1 MASIKERLGT
11 GIQRISS
18 LSGKKKIIL
27 SVIIVLIF
35 VSGSFAAITYL
46 FKESPSYHS
55 PEVDFHVSFINNT
68 TDSYSVYS
76 PMDQFY
82 HINTP
87 FNSYNMSNITVNVY
101 ATMPS
106 FAALGDESISVNGS
120 TTNNSIYVQLFNS
133 TLADAHGNIHGVL
146 SKVFHTIIKEYRQI
160 YTKPQEK
167 NISIS
172 MTLQADYQF
181 VYQNKMYVYTY
192 YNNIPFDPWNSGFGD
207 SSFNPATFFS
217 DIYFN
222 MNSPPIVIPINNT
235 TSSVNHLHKLRQIG
249 GGGGGGAIRCNNVVT
264 QHVYQYWGPLPII
277 MADIPLNG
285 SQLDYSLNNLNGN
298 FKTCIQGNSGTSTT
312 TGWTEQTST
321 SGAWSDSGAQFNN
334 SLRISGT
341 SGSSDPTE
349 YNNMSMIG
357 FGHFEYQ
364 MVFTTTQYFYVD
376 GSYCAYAGSSS
387 SYVLKLLNADNGTF
401 DYISG
406 PVSSEF
412 HIPNSTLS
420 AFVKHD
426 WKAFFDNGLTPDQTF
441 SNVPLSST
449 VNTTT
454 FYFYANAYETTQ
466 QKAANLLNY
475 GAMLA
480 AGVAIGLTIAA
491 IAAVPIT
498 GGTSLLVLSFTATGL
513 MTAGVSLALGVSASL
528 VQSSASPMFV
538 SGSQL
543 QVNTIFFTNFNYIYP
558 AGSSGSDGP
567 MTISLYQ
574 SSSQESMVINGQE
587 YNFNVQSPYVYA
599 ADV

>member
-1 MASIKERLGT
+1 M
-11 GIQRISS
+11 
-18 LSGKKKIIL
+18 KKVHYMEK
-27 SVIIVLIF
+27 S
-35 VSGSFAAITYL
+35 
-46 FKESPSYHS
+46 K
-55 PEVDFHVSFINNT
+55 
-68 TDSYSVYS
+68 
-76 PMDQFY
+76 
-82 HINTP
+82 
-87 FNSYNMSNITVNVY
+87 
-101 ATMPS
+101 
-106 FAALGDESISVNGS
+106 
-120 TTNNSIYVQLFNS
+120 
-133 TLADAHGNIHGVL
+133 GN
-146 SKVFHTIIKEYRQI
+146 
-160 YTKPQEK
+160 
-167 NISIS
+167 
-172 MTLQADYQF
+172 
-181 VYQNKMYVYTY
+181 

-277 MADIPLNG
+277 LADIPLNG

-298 FKTCIQGNSGTSTT
+298 FKTCIEGTSGTSTT

-334 SLRISGT
+334 SGRTSGM
-341 SGSSDPTE
+341 SGSSDPVE

-364 MVFTTTQYFYVD
+364 LVFTSTKYVYVY
-376 GSYCAYAGSSS
+376 GSYWTYAGSSS
-387 SYVLKLLNADNGTF
+387 SYVIKLLNADNGTF

-406 PVSSEF
+406 PVLYEF
-412 HIPNSTLS
+412 HIPSANLS
-420 AFVKHD
+420 AFVNLD

-441 SNVPLSST
+441 SSVSLSLG

-454 FYFYANAYETTQ
+454 FYYDANAYETVQ

-475 GAMLA
+475 GAMIA
-480 AGVAIGLTIAA
+480 SGVAIGLTIAA
-491 IAAVPIT
+491 IAVSAVAT
-498 GGTSLLVLSFTATGL
+498 GGASLLVLTFTAGGII
-513 MTAGVSLALGVSASL
+513 AGGVALAAGIAASI
-528 VQSSASPMFV
+528 VQSQAAPMFV
-538 SGSQL
+538 SSSQL
-543 QVNTIFFTNFNYIYP
+543 QVNTIFFTNQNYINS